1 MENDIVNLF
10 SWAYWTIEKSAVVRN
25 FSLGVAGIIGLV
37 FLIWRAI
44 SADKAAHAALKQSEA
59 AGKQIKVAIQQSEIA
74 AKQAEAFSK
83 QSEAAVK
90 QAEIARNQQ
99 ILDIYNKAVAHLD
112 EQYDL
117 VVRTGAI
124 FTLGKIAN
132 DSKSDRESIVKILSA
147 YIRKHCYLS
156 DTKKNDLFTEFLKK
170 STPNEKY
177 RDLVDDIPYWMC
189 GNDYEAVNNTTSLVK
204 EFDAMKVSDAY
215 QTFKEHM
222 VSTRDS
228 IPYWQKLLGT
238 RKVSSDIDAAIC
250 VLGRRDRDYE
260 PNSVDLCQV
269 DLRGA
274 SFVAVNL
281 KDTALSS
288 SDMSGAA
295 FMSSNFNHCVMVK
308 VNMAGVTLH
317 ESSFVNA
324 NLSFSNFYGSDLKG
338 ADFCNAD
345 LSYCN
350 FKGANLADVSFDG
363 ANLSGALLED
373 AINLCPTQL
382 ENALLDNDAKLPF
395 K

>member
-132 DSKSDRESIVKILSA
+132 DSKSDRESIVKI
-147 YIRKHCYLS
+147 
-156 DTKKNDLFTEFLKK
+156 T
-170 STPNEKY
+170 
-177 RDLVDDIPYWMC
+177 
-189 GNDYEAVNNTTSLVK
+189 AVRL
-204 EFDAMKVSDAY
+204 M
-215 QTFKEHM
+215 
-222 VSTRDS
+222 
-228 IPYWQKLLGT
+228 
-238 RKVSSDIDAAIC
+238 
-250 VLGRRDRDYE
+250 
-260 PNSVDLCQV
+260 
-269 DLRGA
+269 
-274 SFVAVNL
+274 
-281 KDTALSS
+281 ALY
-288 SDMSGAA
+288 
-295 FMSSNFNHCVMVK
+295 N
-308 VNMAGVTLH
+308 
-317 ESSFVNA
+317 
-324 NLSFSNFYGSDLKG
+324 
-338 ADFCNAD
+338 
-345 LSYCN
+345 
-350 FKGANLADVSFDG
+350 
-363 ANLSGALLED
+363 
-373 AINLCPTQL
+373 Q
-382 ENALLDNDAKLPF
+382 
-395 K
+395 